1 MRRVCSVI
9 LFSLALAAP
18 AIPIASEAQVICTGN
33 ASPPP
38 ELPVYEQPPIPAPGY
53 IWAPGYWGIGPTGYY
68 WVPGTW
74 VEPPAVGLLW
84 TPGYWGW
91 RDGIYVWN
99 AGYWGPHVGY
109 YGGVNYGFGYVGVGY
124 AGGYWNGGVFAYN
137 RTVNNFGSVTI
148 NNTYNKTVINNVN
161 VTRVSYNGG
170 AGGTTA
176 QPTQQEL
183 AAAQD
188 AHTPATAAQ
197 AQHQQTASTDK
208 SMLASVNNG
217 KPAVAATSH
226 AGQFSG
232 PGVMAAREMKA
243 AATAP
248 TGAGGPTHNARV
260 NASLPMGNHSAP
272 KTNITRTNV
281 NRANF
286 SRAGTG
292 SGGPK
297 NFHPRTTSVAPRT
310 ASVAP
315 RPARPAPKPAGKPH
329 S

>member
-1 MRRVCSVI
+1 M
-9 LFSLALAAP
+9 
-18 AIPIASEAQVICTGN
+18 
-33 ASPPP
+33 
-38 ELPVYEQPPIPAPGY
+38 
-53 IWAPGYWGIGPTGYY
+53 
-68 WVPGTW
+68 
-74 VEPPAVGLLW
+74 GLLW
-84 TPGYWGW
+84 TPGYWAW
-91 RDGIYVWN
+91 RDGLYAWN

-217 KPAVAATSH
+217 KPGRRDLACRSILRTWSDGSKGDEGGCDRSNRRRRSDSQRTRECLAANGQSQRAEDKH
-226 AGQFSG
+226 HEDERQQGKLQQGGHGQRRSKELPPAHHIGRAAHRLGCASAGEAG
-232 PGVMAAREMKA
+232 PETRRQASFVEDKGAR
-243 AATAP
+243 
-248 TGAGGPTHNARV
+248 R
-260 NASLPMGNHSAP
+260 
-272 KTNITRTNV
+272 
-281 NRANF
+281 RADRR
-286 SRAGTG
+286 S
-292 SGGPK
+292 
-297 NFHPRTTSVAPRT
+297 
-310 ASVAP
+310 
-315 RPARPAPKPAGKPH
+315 
-329 S
+329 